1 MIRKIESSTMGS
13 SHLGWLNSLFHFSF
27 AEYRN
32 PKNINFGA
40 LRVINDDL
48 IAPHTGFDPHP
59 HRDMEIISYVIDGHL
74 THADSMG
81 NKSTLNRGEIQ
92 YMSAGTG
99 VQHSEHNRSDE
110 PLRLLQIWIFPDRN
124 NHVPAYGEYRFPWEA
139 RVNQWFHIVSQVGGK
154 APININQDAN
164 LYVIELRAGQKTEFT
179 VEKGRQVYLVQI
191 EGTSEINGLTV
202 NERDA
207 LASIETDLNITAFG
221 TSHLLVIELSI
232 E

>member
-1 MIRKIESSTMGS
+1 
-13 SHLGWLNSLFHFSF
+13 
-27 AEYRN
+27 
-32 PKNINFGA
+32 
-40 LRVINDDL
+40 
-48 IAPHTGFDPHP
+48 
-59 HRDMEIISYVIDGHL
+59 
-74 THADSMG
+74 
-81 NKSTLNRGEIQ
+81 
-92 YMSAGTG
+92 MSAGTG

-191 EGTSEINGLTV
+191 EGISEINGFTM

-207 LASIETDLNITAFG
+207 LASIETDLNITAVG